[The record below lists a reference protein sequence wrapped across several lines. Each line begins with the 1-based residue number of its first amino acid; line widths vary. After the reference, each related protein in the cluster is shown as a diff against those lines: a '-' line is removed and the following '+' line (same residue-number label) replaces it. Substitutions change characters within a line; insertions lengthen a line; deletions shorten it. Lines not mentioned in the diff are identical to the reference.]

1 MVRTYRVG
9 VVGMVHDHVWGLLRS
24 WEQLPNVTIAAAA
37 DPHEELR
44 ARIKAEYGVGALY
57 ETYDE
62 MFEREDL
69 DIVSC
74 TTENARHAEVV
85 EAAAARGLHALVEKP
100 MAASLAQAERMV
112 AAASFAGV
120 KLFLNWPSS
129 WQPPLQHAIKL
140 AREGFIGQVYEARY
154 RGGHTGPRDLGCS
167 PYFYSW
173 LYDAELNGGGASAD
187 YLGYGTGFV
196 YDVLGMPSAVVGL
209 AGRLVQDY
217 ITVDDNARLLLEY
230 HRAMALVEGSWTQ
243 ARPLPGAAA
252 ICGTEGNLV
261 IEYGGELTLYR
272 RGVPEPE
279 AIAAPPLP
287 EGSRS
292 GPEAFLGAIMRD
304 EPITG
309 PSSPLRGTRYPRGSG
324 GRLPGH
330 SHRAES
336 IAATATHCRQ
346 RLLTPP
352 DGRSGAPWRPR
363 PHKRPDGA
371 LA

>member
-1 MVRTYRVG
+1 MAQTYRVG

-37 DPHEELR
+37 DPHEGLR
-44 ARIKAEYGVGALY
+44 ARIEAEYGVGALY
-57 ETYDE
+57 ESYDE
-62 MFEREDL
+62 MLEREDL
-69 DIVSC
+69 DIVNC

-85 EAAAARGLHALVEKP
+85 EAAAARGLHVLVEKP

-112 AAASFAGV
+112 SAASFAGV

-129 WQPPLQHAIKL
+129 WQPPLQHAIRL

-230 HRAMALVEGSWTQ
+230 HQAMALVEGSWTQ

-252 ICGTEGNLV
+252 ICGTTGNLV
-261 IEYGGELTLYR
+261 VEYGGDLALYR
-272 RGVPEPE
+272 RGTHEPEP
-279 AIAAPPLP
+279 IAAPPLP
-287 EGSRS
+287 EGARS

-309 PSSPLRGTRYPRGSG
+309 PSSALRGRNIQEVVEAGFQAIRTGRKVSLPLPAAGGSG
-324 GRLPGH
+324 
-330 SHRAES
+330 A
-336 IAATATHCRQ
+336 
-346 RLLTPP
+346 
-352 DGRSGAPWRPR
+352 
-363 PHKRPDGA
+363 
-371 LA
+371 

>member
-1 MVRTYRVG
+1 M
-9 VVGMVHDHVWGLLRS
+9 RS
-24 WEQLPNVTIAAAA
+24 
-37 DPHEELR
+37 
-44 ARIKAEYGVGALY
+44 
-57 ETYDE
+57 YDE
-62 MFEREDL
+62 LLEREDL

-85 EAAAARGLHALVEKP
+85 EAAAARGLHVLVEKP

-209 AGRLVQDY
+209 AGRLVQDF

-261 IEYGGELTLYR
+261 VEYGGDLTLYIAAARTSRSRLPRRRCRQAPAPAPRPSSAPSCATSRSPARPAHSEAAISRKWSKPASRPFAPGGKSRCHCRPAPAVTPNTRKDYRRDAECRMGERARICLIVVRRRAGSCMSASATPSPRTASSSWPPATRRPSSDSCRR
-272 RGVPEPE
+272 RGS
-279 AIAAPPLP
+279 AA
-287 EGSRS
+287 
-292 GPEAFLGAIMRD
+292 
-304 EPITG
+304 
-309 PSSPLRGTRYPRGSG
+309 
-324 GRLPGH
+324 
-330 SHRAES
+330 
-336 IAATATHCRQ
+336 
-346 RLLTPP
+346 
-352 DGRSGAPWRPR
+352 
-363 PHKRPDGA
+363 K
-371 LA
+371 

>member
-1 MVRTYRVG
+1 
-9 VVGMVHDHVWGLLRS
+9 
-24 WEQLPNVTIAAAA
+24 
-37 DPHEELR
+37 
-44 ARIKAEYGVGALY
+44 
-57 ETYDE
+57 
-62 MFEREDL
+62 
-69 DIVSC
+69 
-74 TTENARHAEVV
+74 
-85 EAAAARGLHALVEKP
+85 
-100 MAASLAQAERMV
+100 MV

-154 RGGHTGPRDLGCS
+154 RGGHTGPRDIGCS

-230 HRAMALVEGSWTQ
+230 HRAMGLVEGSWTQ

-261 IEYGGELTLYR
+261 VEYGGDLTLYR
-272 RGVPEPE
+272 RGMHEPEP
-279 AIAAPPLP
+279 IAAPPLP
-287 EGSRS
+287 EGARS

-309 PSSPLRGTRYPRGSG
+309 PSSPLRGRDIQEVVEAGFQAIRTGRKVSLPLPPGAG
-324 GRLPGH
+324 G
-330 SHRAES
+330 
-336 IAATATHCRQ
+336 
-346 RLLTPP
+346 
-352 DGRSGAPWRPR
+352 GA
-363 PHKRPDGA
+363 
-371 LA
+371 